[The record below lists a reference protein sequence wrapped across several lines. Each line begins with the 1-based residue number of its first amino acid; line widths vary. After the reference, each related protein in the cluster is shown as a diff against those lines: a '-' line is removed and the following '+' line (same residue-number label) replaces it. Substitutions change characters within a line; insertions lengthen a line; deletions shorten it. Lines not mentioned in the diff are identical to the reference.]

1 MDMYLSEEERVE
13 ALQRWWKANRNSIF
27 TGLVIGL
34 LMVSGWR
41 YWQSQQQSAREQA
54 SETFHRLTQAM
65 TAKQTVEASRFA
77 ERLIEASGSTIYADF
92 ARLALAKIKADA
104 GDLAAARLRLEE
116 EVNQARHPA
125 LKAVARVRLARVLY
139 ALGEFDQGLKSL
151 DSDLPADGEL
161 RALALEVRGD
171 LLAGAGRIAD
181 ARAAFLEAKSGG
193 NRSPLLDLKL
203 HDLPA
208 ASR

>member
-13 ALQRWWKANRNSIF
+13 ALQRWWKVNRNSIF

-34 LMVSGWR
+34 LLVSGWR
-41 YWQSQQQSAREQA
+41 YWQSHQQSEREQA

-65 TAKQTVEASRFA
+65 AAKQTVEASRFA

-139 ALGEFDQGLKSL
+139 ALGDFDQGLKSL

>member
-13 ALQRWWKANRNSIF
+13 ALQRWWKQNRNSIF
-27 TGLVIGL
+27 TGLLIGL
-34 LMVSGWR
+34 LLVTGWR
-41 YWQSQQQSAREQA
+41 YWQSHQQTEREQA
-54 SETFHRLTQAM
+54 SETFHRLTQSLA
-65 TAKQTVEASRFA
+65 AKQPQEASRFA

-92 ARLALAKIKADA
+92 ARLTLAKIKADG

-116 EVNQARHPA
+116 EVNQGRHPA
-125 LKAVARVRLARVLY
+125 LKAVARLRLARVLY
-139 ALGEFDQGLKSL
+139 ALGEFDKGLQWL
-151 DSDLPADGEL
+151 DGEMPADGEL

-171 LLAGAGRIAD
+171 LLAGAGRVAE
-181 ARAAFLEAKSGG
+181 ARTAFLEAKSKG

-208 ASR
+208 NPR